1 MPGGALLE
9 TNNTLDHPTGPE
21 YQLVVGEGTYVLRDD
36 MHLATPPPHP
46 SDAPQPNNNP
56 LATTIG
62 PPTAGT
68 KLSTVVFAHKK
79 SPQSQSLFRTTTA
92 QSAKSNFQSI
102 QEESK
107 SDAGSSI
114 NGYGSTPQLGSRAT
128 FGDGNPALL
137 PVAVKSKKK
146 DERPKPKN
154 NIVKSNSSF
163 VSRVIPHESMVKRLG
178 EHQPDGIFAF
188 ANVNRAFM
196 WLDLSSPSD
205 MKTENMTKVLFT
217 KAHCICHDVN
227 RFTQSTS
234 HIDVI
239 LGFNTGD
246 MIWYEPIS
254 QKYARI
260 NKNGIINNSAVSA
273 IWWLPNKENLF
284 LAAHMDGSLI
294 VYDKEKEDAEFVPEE
309 PSLSPAEN
317 GYSPDGSTNGDAP
330 PRRQFKLNIKK
341 SVQSRNQKTN
351 PVSVWKLSNQK
362 INAVAFSPDG
372 RHLAAVAEDGTLSI
386 MDYLAERVL
395 DVHRSYF
402 GALLSVT
409 WSPDSRY
416 VLTGG
421 QDDLVSI
428 WSVADQALVARCV
441 GHESWV
447 RDVKFDP
454 WRCDERNYRFG
465 SVGEDCRLLLW
476 DFSVGMLGR
485 PKIGQ
490 HRPSITNGTPL
501 GREKSH
507 SISLAGRMRSKS
519 NLSTQPDESVN
530 GAGVNDGQA
539 RVHAVDSK
547 ASTATLPPVMSKI
560 VDKHPV
566 SWLEFQENCIITSC
580 DNGEFRSPYWL
591 TVMIML
597 TVNLQHMCV
606 SGSVRR
612 KVLET
617 GLRKDCRNCC
627 IRYNER
633 REGLY
638 SRWDIIATDLII
650 HSLLALFFFFL
661 ARLLLFSSC
670 PLCFTIQIEGLLVW
684 AGAVEDRHEP
694 EGLYN
699 RRHINATSILVYSLW
714 ARFSRLLVYVM

>member
-1 MPGGALLE
+1 
-9 TNNTLDHPTGPE
+9 
-21 YQLVVGEGTYVLRDD
+21 

-68 KLSTVVFAHKK
+68 KLSTVVFAPKK
-79 SPQSQSLFRTTTA
+79 APNSQSLFRTTTA
-92 QSAKSNFQSI
+92 QSARSNFQSI
-102 QEESK
+102 QEEKESYASK
-107 SDAGSSI
+107 SDAGSSV
-114 NGYGSTPQLGSRAT
+114 NGYGSTTQFGSRAT

-137 PVAVKSKKK
+137 PIAVKGKKK

-163 VSRVIPHESMVKRLG
+163 VSRVIPHESMAKRLV

-196 WLDLSSPSD
+196 WLDLSAPSD

-217 KAHCICHDVN
+217 KAHAICHDVN

-273 IWWLPNKENLF
+273 IWWLPNKENFF

-294 VYDKEKEDAEFVPEE
+294 VYDKEKEDAEFIPEE
-309 PSLSPAEN
+309 SAVSPAEN
-317 GYSPDGSTNGDAP
+317 GYSPNGSTNGDAA

-341 SVQSRNQKTN
+341 SVQSRNQRTN
-351 PVSVWKLSNQK
+351 PVSVWKVSNQK

-372 RHLAAVAEDGTLSI
+372 RHLAAVAEDGTLTI

-402 GALLSVT
+402 GALLTVT

-501 GREKSH
+501 GRERTQST
-507 SISLAGRMRSKS
+507 SMAGRMRSKS

-530 GAGVNDGQA
+530 GTGGGSGNDGAA
-539 RVHAVDSK
+539 RVHGVDTK
-547 ASTATLPPVMSKI
+547 ASRPTLPPVMSKI

-566 SWLEFQENCIITSC
+566 SWLEFQENCIITAC
-580 DNGEFRSPYWL
+580 DNGEF
-591 TVMIML
+591 
-597 TVNLQHMCV
+597 
-606 SGSVRR
+606 SGPFV
-612 KVLET
+612 
-617 GLRKDCRNCC
+617 
-627 IRYNER
+627 
-633 REGLY
+633 
-638 SRWDIIATDLII
+638 
-650 HSLLALFFFFL
+650 
-661 ARLLLFSSC
+661 LLLW
-670 PLCFTIQIEGLLVW
+670 LVW
-684 AGAVEDRHEP
+684 IFAD
-694 EGLYN
+694 
-699 RRHINATSILVYSLW
+699 
-714 ARFSRLLVYVM
+714 F

>member
-9 TNNTLDHPTGPE
+9 TNNTLEHPTGPE

-68 KLSTVVFAHKK
+68 KLSTVVFVPKK
-79 SPQSQSLFRTTTA
+79 APNSQSLFRTTTA
-92 QSAKSNFQSI
+92 QSARSNFQSI
-102 QEESK
+102 QEEKESYASK
-107 SDAGSSI
+107 SDAGSSV
-114 NGYGSTPQLGSRAT
+114 NGYGSTTQFGSRAT

-137 PVAVKSKKK
+137 PIAVKGKKK

-163 VSRVIPHESMVKRLG
+163 VSRVIPHESMAKRLA

-196 WLDLSSPSD
+196 WLDLSASSD

-217 KAHCICHDVN
+217 KAHAICHDVN
-227 RFTQSTS
+227 RFTQSTT

-273 IWWLPNKENLF
+273 IWWLPNKENFF

-294 VYDKEKEDAEFVPEE
+294 VYDKEKEDAEFIPEE
-309 PSLSPAEN
+309 SAPAEN
-317 GYSPDGSTNGDAP
+317 GYSPNGSTNGDAA

-341 SVQSRNQKTN
+341 SVQSRNQRTN
-351 PVSVWKLSNQK
+351 PVSVWKVSNQK

-372 RHLAAVAEDGTLSI
+372 RHLAAVAEDGTLTI

-402 GALLSVT
+402 GALLTVT

-490 HRPSITNGTPL
+490 HRPSITNGTPF
-501 GREKSH
+501 GRERTQST
-507 SISLAGRMRSKS
+507 SMAGRMRSKS

-530 GAGVNDGQA
+530 DAGGGNGNDGAA
-539 RVHAVDSK
+539 RVHGVDTK
-547 ASTATLPPVMSKI
+547 ASRPTLPPVMSKI

-566 SWLEFQENCIITSC
+566 SWLEFQENCIITAC
-580 DNGEFRSPYWL
+580 DNGEF
-591 TVMIML
+591 
-597 TVNLQHMCV
+597 
-606 SGSVRR
+606 SGPFV
-612 KVLET
+612 
-617 GLRKDCRNCC
+617 
-627 IRYNER
+627 
-633 REGLY
+633 
-638 SRWDIIATDLII
+638 
-650 HSLLALFFFFL
+650 
-661 ARLLLFSSC
+661 LLLW
-670 PLCFTIQIEGLLVW
+670 LVW
-684 AGAVEDRHEP
+684 IFAD
-694 EGLYN
+694 
-699 RRHINATSILVYSLW
+699 
-714 ARFSRLLVYVM
+714 F

>member
-1 MPGGALLE
+1 LNHTHNPAATPSPKLPCCKPPSLAQSQHLHAPLSARVLPAQARYHTKLSCHTLLLVADDKRSANSVLPPPPRYPNGQLYTGMPGGALLE
-9 TNNTLDHPTGPE
+9 TNNTLSHPTGPE

-68 KLSTVVFAHKK
+68 KLSTVVFAPKR
-79 SPQSQSLFRTTTA
+79 SPQSQSLFRTITS
-92 QSAKSNFQSI
+92 QSVKSNFQSI
-102 QEESK
+102 QEESHASK

-114 NGYGSTPQLGSRAT
+114 NGFGSTAQSGFKAT
-128 FGDGNPALL
+128 FGDGNPALV
-137 PVAVKSKKK
+137 PVAVKGRKK
-146 DERPKPKN
+146 DERAKPKN

-163 VSRVIPHESMVKRLG
+163 VSRVIPHESAAKRLA

-196 WLDLSSPSD
+196 WLDLSAPSD

-217 KAHCICHDVN
+217 KAHAICHDVN
-227 RFTQSTS
+227 RSTQCNS

-254 QKYARI
+254 QKYSRI

-273 IWWLPNKENLF
+273 IWWLPNKENYF

-294 VYDKEKEDAEFVPEE
+294 VYDKEREDAEFIPEE
-309 PSLSPAEN
+309 SSPVEN
-317 GYSPDGSTNGDAP
+317 GYSPDGSTNGDAT
-330 PRRQFKLNIKK
+330 PRRQHKLNIKK

-372 RHLAAVAEDGTLSI
+372 RHLAAVAEDGTLTI

-402 GALLSVT
+402 GAMLTVT

-490 HRPSITNGTPL
+490 HRPSITNGSMPL

-507 SISLAGRMRSKS
+507 SISMGGRMRSKS

-530 GAGVNDGQA
+530 GAGGVTDGQA

-580 DNGEFRSPYWL
+580 DNGEYLKFRDLMLDVVISL
-591 TVMIML
+591 TS
-597 TVNLQHMCV
+597 CF
-606 SGSVRR
+606 
-612 KVLET
+612 
-617 GLRKDCRNCC
+617 
-627 IRYNER
+627 
-633 REGLY
+633 Y
-638 SRWDIIATDLII
+638 SAC
-650 HSLLALFFFFL
+650 A
-661 ARLLLFSSC
+661 
-670 PLCFTIQIEGLLVW
+670 
-684 AGAVEDRHEP
+684 
-694 EGLYN
+694 
-699 RRHINATSILVYSLW
+699 
-714 ARFSRLLVYVM
+714 

>member
-9 TNNTLDHPTGPE
+9 TNNTLEHPTGPE

-68 KLSTVVFAHKK
+68 KLSTVVFAPKK
-79 SPQSQSLFRTTTA
+79 PPQSQGLFRTTTA
-92 QSAKSNFQSI
+92 QSTRSNFQSI
-102 QEESK
+102 QEEKEGPK

-114 NGYGSTPQLGSRAT
+114 NGYGSTTYSGSRAT
-128 FGDGNPALL
+128 FGDGNPALA
-137 PVAVKSKKK
+137 PVAVKGKKK

-163 VSRVIPHESMVKRLG
+163 VSRVIPHESMVKRMG
-178 EHQPDGIFAF
+178 EHAPDGIYAF

-196 WLDLSSPSD
+196 WLDLSAPSD

-217 KAHCICHDVN
+217 KAHAICHDVN
-227 RFTQSTS
+227 TFTQSTN
-234 HIDVI
+234 HLDVI

-246 MIWYEPIS
+246 MIWYEPVS

-260 NKNGIINNSAVSA
+260 NKNGMINNSAVNA
-273 IWWLPNKENLF
+273 IWWLPNKENFF
-284 LAAHMDGSLI
+284 LAAHTDGSLI
-294 VYDKEKEDAEFVPEE
+294 VYDKEKEDGEFIPEE
-309 PSLSPAEN
+309 TATPPAEN
-317 GYSPDGSTNGDAP
+317 GISPDGSTNGDAT
-330 PRRQFKLNIKK
+330 PRRQYNLNIKK
-341 SVQSRNQKTN
+341 SVQSRNQKSN

-372 RHLAAVAEDGTLSI
+372 RHLAAVAEDGTLTI
-386 MDYLAERVL
+386 MDFLAERVL
-395 DVHRSYF
+395 DVHRSFF
-402 GALLSVT
+402 GALLTVT

-428 WSVADQALVARCV
+428 WSVADHSLVARCV

-485 PKIGQ
+485 PKIGA
-490 HRPSITNGTPL
+490 HRSSVGNGVPM

-507 SISLAGRMRSKS
+507 SIGAVAANRSRSKS

-530 GAGVNDGQA
+530 GAGPEGNGGQP
-539 RVHAVDSK
+539 RVHGVDSK
-547 ASTATLPPVMSKI
+547 ASTASLPPVMNKV
-560 VDKHPV
+560 VDSHPL
-566 SWLEFQENCIITSC
+566 SWLGFQEHCIITAC
-580 DNGEFRSPYWL
+580 DNGEFAPRGE
-591 TVMIML
+591 
-597 TVNLQHMCV
+597 
-606 SGSVRR
+606 SGGR
-612 KVLET
+612 
-617 GLRKDCRNCC
+617 DFCRVVANF
-627 IRYNER
+627 
-633 REGLY
+633 
-638 SRWDIIATDLII
+638 
-650 HSLLALFFFFL
+650 LFFN
-661 ARLLLFSSC
+661 STC
-670 PLCFTIQIEGLLVW
+670 PRVGTAEG
-684 AGAVEDRHEP
+684 RH
-694 EGLYN
+694 G
-699 RRHINATSILVYSLW
+699 
-714 ARFSRLLVYVM
+714 

>member
-1 MPGGALLE
+1 MSPCLSLTISCPYYSVLPPPPRYPNGQLYTGMPGGALLE

-21 YQLVVGEGTYVLRDD
+21 YQLVVGEGTYALRDD

-68 KLSTVVFAHKK
+68 KLSTVVFAPKK
-79 SPQSQSLFRTTTA
+79 PPQSQSLFRTTTT
-92 QSAKSNFQSI
+92 QSTRSNFQSI
-102 QEESK
+102 QEETK
-107 SDAGSSI
+107 SDAGSSV
-114 NGYGSTPQLGSRAT
+114 NGYGSTTLAGSRAT

-137 PVAVKSKKK
+137 PVAVKGKKK

-163 VSRVIPHESMVKRLG
+163 VSRVIPHESMVKRLA
-178 EHQPDGIFAF
+178 EHSADGIFAF

-196 WLDLSSPSD
+196 WLDLSAPSE

-217 KAHCICHDVN
+217 KAHAICHDVN

-273 IWWLPNKENLF
+273 IWWLPNKENYF

-294 VYDKEKEDAEFVPEE
+294 VYDKEKEDAEFIPEE
-309 PSLSPAEN
+309 SHAETA
-317 GYSPDGSTNGDAP
+317 YSPGGSSNGDST
-330 PRRQFKLNIKK
+330 PRRQYKLNIKK

-351 PVSVWKLSNQK
+351 PVSVWKISNQK
-362 INAVAFSPDG
+362 INAVSFSPDG
-372 RHLAAVAEDGTLSI
+372 RHLAIAAEDGTLTI
-386 MDYLAERVL
+386 MDYLAETLL

-402 GALLSVT
+402 GALLTVT

-428 WSVADQALVARCV
+428 WSVADHALVARCQ

-447 RDVKFDP
+447 KDVKFDP

-485 PKIGQ
+485 PKIGP
-490 HRPSITNGTPL
+490 HRTSGVTNGTPL
-501 GREKSH
+501 GREKSN
-507 SISLAGRMRSKS
+507 SVSLAGRMRSKS
-519 NLSTQPDESVN
+519 NLSTQPDESIN
-530 GAGVNDGQA
+530 GSGGNDGQA
-539 RVHAVDSK
+539 RVHPVETK
-547 ASTATLPPVMSKI
+547 ARTATLPPIMSKI
-560 VDKHPV
+560 VDKHPL

-580 DNGEFRSPYWL
+580 ENGELFFDFRS
-591 TVMIML
+591 
-597 TVNLQHMCV
+597 
-606 SGSVRR
+606 S
-612 KVLET
+612 
-617 GLRKDCRNCC
+617 
-627 IRYNER
+627 
-633 REGLY
+633 Y
-638 SRWDIIATDLII
+638 SFDD
-650 HSLLALFFFFL
+650 
-661 ARLLLFSSC
+661 
-670 PLCFTIQIEGLLVW
+670 
-684 AGAVEDRHEP
+684 
-694 EGLYN
+694 Y
-699 RRHINATSILVYSLW
+699 
-714 ARFSRLLVYVM
+714 